1 MHALRFASPMDSF
14 NKILFKMRLSN
25 AFLAFCKVELILH
38 ARLGLN
44 LMTTAEAECE
54 QTPFGY
60 FFCSNR
66 SIAVHSEMLAVA
78 VARHMVDKEPG
89 STSMVSGRK
98 DAGRGKLR
106 HRLSAAT
113 EHSMLRQSISLYIKT
128 ISSTMSLDFE
138 LQCVSVQRNHKSCI
152 DIAVLYNINAQN

>member
-1 MHALRFASPMDSF
+1 MDSF

-38 ARLGLN
+38 ARLGLS
-44 LMTTAEAECE
+44 E